1 MAQITNIQV
10 GPQKNF
16 KKKLKKFINI
26 YLWGLRNLH
35 THGFLPKVVH
45 QLEEA
50 FFFVKKCIW
59 NPFGFFFWEWWFM
72 RAQLSCNFSK
82 IKMDWSWHYQM
93 NNEAIL
99 VKQKNYQ
106 TCDEKQQCQE
116 VKKSENE
123 KKTSTKPTPTNITH
137 PTDQGKKKRKNHRVS
152 VYCLSFEKTWFFLH
166 HCHFPIFLDLPRN
179 RYFPKKIVMH
189 TGAKIHI

>member
-1 MAQITNIQV
+1 MWFCPSVISKTIFGHKIQILILEWR
-10 GPQKNF
+10 KLRIF
-16 KKKLKKFINI
+16 KSDPKRILKKLKKFINI

-50 FFFVKKCIW
+50 FFLSKNASGILSD
-59 NPFGFFFWEWWFM
+59 FFFWEWWFM

-137 PTDQGKKKRKNHRVS
+137 PTDQGK
-152 VYCLSFEKTWFFLH
+152 
-166 HCHFPIFLDLPRN
+166 
-179 RYFPKKIVMH
+179 
-189 TGAKIHI
+189 